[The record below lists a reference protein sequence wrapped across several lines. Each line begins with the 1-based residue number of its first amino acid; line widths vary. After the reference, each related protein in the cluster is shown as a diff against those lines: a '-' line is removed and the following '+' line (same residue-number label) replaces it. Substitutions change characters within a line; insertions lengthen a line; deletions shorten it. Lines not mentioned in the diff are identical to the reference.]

1 MTTRFKNFFRITIS
15 WKGDRP
21 LLCGSRIIWQ
31 LVSLHSEFEKKIYI
45 WPEPELRDE
54 SGPAEVCSGSLVNI
68 AAIHNVTVAPWFL
81 PQEQSSSCSSQ
92 TSVRDHPPRPVISP
106 SSQNKYYIKRNLVN
120 KKKEKNKHS
129 FCLAF
134 SCSF

>member
-54 SGPAEVCSGSLVNI
+54 SGQLRSAVALWWILPLFIMSQLPPDWSPRNNHPHVRLKPRFVN
-68 AAIHNVTVAPWFL
+68 L
-81 PQEQSSSCSSQ
+81 
-92 TSVRDHPPRPVISP
+92 PPRPVISP